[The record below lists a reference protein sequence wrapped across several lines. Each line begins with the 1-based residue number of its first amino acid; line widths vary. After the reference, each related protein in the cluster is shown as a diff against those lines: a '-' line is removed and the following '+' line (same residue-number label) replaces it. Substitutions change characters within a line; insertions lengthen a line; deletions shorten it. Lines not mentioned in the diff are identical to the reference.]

1 MAKSKSTDAILA
13 EAEQIARVW
22 AANPTFSL
30 GDLTLAQFQ
39 AMTTDLRAKR
49 DQTQQLRTQL
59 TSLVNDTNAGGDAVS
74 NIITRARSGFRAV
87 FGPDST
93 QYEQA
98 GGTRASERK
107 RTARKPKP
115 DATK

>member
-1 MAKSKSTDAILA
+1 MI
-13 EAEQIARVW
+13 R
-22 AANPTFSL
+22 
-30 GDLTLAQFQ
+30 
-39 AMTTDLRAKR
+39 DLRANR

-59 TSLVNDTNAGGDAVS
+59 TALVNDTNAGGDAVA
-74 NIITRARSGFRAV
+74 NIITRARSGFRAI

-107 RTARKPKP
+107 RSTRKPKP
-115 DATK
+115 DATTK